1 MRMPRLF
8 RDLSSRDIALIV
20 LPLAVLLGLAVWGI
34 THYVQPAPPRIVVM
48 STGALDG
55 AYHAFAQRYKAHLAQ
70 YGITLELK
78 SSAGAVENVERLK
91 SRKDGVSLALVQG
104 GIANAENA
112 PGLVTLGS
120 MFYEPTWLFYRSA
133 LRIDL
138 GNQLRGRR
146 IAIGAPGSGTR
157 AVGLHVVREIGVAEP
172 PTVLSDLGGLE
183 AAKALEAGEVDAVFY
198 VAAPDAPGVQRLL
211 AAPGVRLLG
220 TRRAE
225 TFVRRNP
232 FLHKLTLPE
241 GAADLARN
249 IPPTD
254 ITLLAVT
261 ANLIAV
267 EDIHPVI
274 VDLMLEAARKVH
286 GGAGLFQRVGEFPAP
301 RDLDLPLSPDAERIY
316 KGGPSILRRYLP
328 FWMVVWVNRFIVIGI
343 PLLIIAIP
351 FVRNIPAVYRWR
363 TRRKIYRWYGEL
375 RIIESAVRR
384 HSGDTATH
392 AARLDRLEQQV
403 DRLRV
408 PPAYS
413 AELYNLIAHIQ
424 LVRDLLRGPLPG
436 QGPGEGP
443 AGASKRPSAAS

>member
-1 MRMPRLF
+1 MRRLF
-8 RDLSSRDIALIV
+8 RELSSRDIALIV
-20 LPLAVLLGLAVWGI
+20 LPLAVLLALAVWGI
-34 THYVQPAPPRIVVM
+34 THYVQPAPPKIVVM
-48 STGALDG
+48 STGPLDG

-70 YGITLELK
+70 YGVTLELK

-91 SRKDGVSLALVQG
+91 TRKDGVSLALVQG

-112 PGLVTLGS
+112 PGLMTLGS
-120 MFYEPTWLFYRSA
+120 MFYEPSWLFYRSA
-133 LRIDL
+133 QSLDL
-138 GNQLRGRR
+138 GNRLRGKR

-157 AVGLHVVREIGVAEP
+157 AVGLRVIREIGIAEP
-172 PTVLSDLGGLE
+172 PTVLSDLGGLA

-211 AAPGVRLLG
+211 AAPGVRLLDAK
-220 TRRAE
+220 RAE

-249 IPPTD
+249 VPPTD

-274 VDLMLEAARKVH
+274 VDLLLEAARKVH
-286 GGAGLFQRVGEFPAP
+286 GGAGLFQRIGEFPAP
-301 RDLDLPLSPDAERIY
+301 RDLDFPLSSDAERFY
-316 KGGPSILRRYLP
+316 KGSPSILRRYLP

-343 PLLIIAIP
+343 PLIIIAIP
-351 FVRNIPAVYRWR
+351 IVRNIPALYRWS
-363 TRRKIYRWYGEL
+363 TRRRIYRWYGEL
-375 RIIESAVRR
+375 RTIENAVR
-384 HSGDTATH
+384 HGGGDMATH
-392 AARLDRLEQQV
+392 AARLNRIEERL

-408 PPAYS
+408 PHAYS
-413 AELYNLIAHIQ
+413 AELYNMLAHIQ
-424 LVRDLLRGPLPG
+424 LVRDLLRGSTSNRSL
-436 QGPGEGP
+436 GEDP
-443 AGASKRPSAAS
+443 AGGAKRPSTAP

>member
-1 MRMPRLF
+1 MRRLF
-8 RDLSSRDIALIV
+8 RELSSRDIALIA
-20 LPLAVLLGLAVWGI
+20 LPLAVLLALAVWGL
-34 THYVQPAPPRIVVM
+34 THYVQPAPPKIVVM
-48 STGALDG
+48 STGPLDG
-55 AYHAFAQRYKAHLAQ
+55 AYHAFAQRYKDHLVQ
-70 YGITLELK
+70 YGVTLELK

-120 MFYEPTWLFYRSA
+120 LFYEPSWLFYRSG

-138 GNQLRGRR
+138 GNPLRGKR
-146 IAIGAPGSGTR
+146 IAIGVPGSGTR
-157 AVGLHVVREIGVAEP
+157 AVGLHVMREIGVAEP
-172 PTVLSDLGGLE
+172 PTVLSDLGGLA

-211 AAPGVRLLG
+211 AAPGARLLG
-220 TRRAE
+220 MRRAE

-249 IPPTD
+249 VPPTD

-261 ANLIAV
+261 ANLVAV

-301 RDLDLPLSPDAERIY
+301 RDLDFPLSPDAERIY
-316 KGGPSILRRYLP
+316 KGSPSILRRYLP

-351 FVRNIPAVYRWR
+351 FVRNIPALYRWR
-363 TRRKIYRWYGEL
+363 MRRKIYRWYGEL
-375 RIIESAVRR
+375 RTIENAVR
-384 HSGDTATH
+384 HGNGDTATH
-392 AARLDRLEQQV
+392 AARLNRIEERL

-408 PPAYS
+408 PHAYS
-413 AELYNLIAHIQ
+413 AELYNILGHIQ
-424 LVRDLLRGPLPG
+424 LVRDLLRGSHSNRS
-436 QGPGEGP
+436 PGEDSTG
-443 AGASKRPSAAS
+443 GSRPSSTTP

>member
-1 MRMPRLF
+1 MRRLF
-8 RDLSSRDIALIV
+8 RELSSRDIALIA
-20 LPLAVLLGLAVWGI
+20 LPLVALLALAVWGI
-34 THYVQPAPPRIVVM
+34 THYVQPAPPKVVVM
-48 STGALDG
+48 STGPLDG

-70 YGITLELK
+70 YGVTLDLRI
-78 SSAGAVENVERLK
+78 SAGAVENIERLK

-120 MFYEPTWLFYRSA
+120 LFYEPSWLFYRSG

-138 GNQLRGRR
+138 GNQLRGKR

-157 AVGLHVVREIGVAEP
+157 AVGLHVMREIGVAEP
-172 PTVLSDLGGLE
+172 PTVLSDLGGLA

-211 AAPGVRLLG
+211 AAPGVRLLD

-249 IPPTD
+249 VPPTD

-274 VDLMLEAARKVH
+274 VDLLLEAARKVH
-286 GGAGLFQRVGEFPAP
+286 GGAGLFQRIGEFPAP
-301 RDLDLPLSPDAERIY
+301 RDLDFPLSSDAERFY
-316 KGGPSILRRYLP
+316 KGSPSILRRYLP

-343 PLLIIAIP
+343 PLIIIAIP
-351 FVRNIPAVYRWR
+351 IVRNIPALYRWS
-363 TRRKIYRWYGEL
+363 TRRRIYRWYGEL
-375 RIIESAVRR
+375 RTIENAVRSG
-384 HSGDTATH
+384 SGDTATH
-392 AARLDRLEQQV
+392 AARLDRVEQQV
-403 DRLRV
+403 DKLRV
-408 PPAYS
+408 PRAYS
-413 AELYNLIAHIQ
+413 AELYNMLAHIQ
-424 LVRDLLRGPLPG
+424 LVRDLLRGAPSNRNTR
-436 QGPGEGP
+436 EDP
-443 AGASKRPSAAS
+443 AGGAKRSSPAP